1 MLNTWPFSA
10 NSQVTCL
17 FSLLANSP
25 RVGLHFCTFLS
36 WVFLQSPGKKSK
48 PFDCRNLPMMLF
60 KSWISFHCFQLLHF
74 LLIFISYVMRI
85 ISSDLF
91 LFSCLGVINGS
102 TSHCC
107 KFFCIRI
114 WINVSI
120 CWWHVTVSGQK
131 VQLAFVGRGI
141 SQCFF

>member
-74 LLIFISYVMRI
+74 LLMRI

-91 LFSCLGVINGS
+91 LFSCLGVINGC
-102 TSHCC
+102 TSHRC

-114 WINVSI
+114 WINVFI